1 MPSQKETPPA
11 DNLFNADVPTPA
23 AEVKVKAVKPE
34 APVEVVATT
43 GQLEAIE
50 LLMLKER
57 ADQMQVAYHPN
68 IGLATLRAKI
78 AAALNTAETVAA
90 PVAIEAEAVPESVY
104 EYKARMRAEANALVR
119 VVVNCMNPAKQLW
132 EGEVFTVSNSIVG
145 TVKKFIPFNAEAGY
159 HVPQMILNQ
168 LVERKCQVFYTHTD
182 PRTRIKTR
190 KGKLI
195 NEFNIIVLPALTEGE
210 LKELA
215 AAQAAANNI
224 D

>member
-1 MPSQKETPPA
+1 MPSQKETPPV

-34 APVEVVATT
+34 APVKVVATAD
-43 GQLEAIE
+43 QLEAIE
-50 LLMLKER
+50 LNMLKER
-57 ADQMQVAYHPN
+57 ADQMQVTYHPN

-90 PVAIEAEAVPESVY
+90 TVVDEVEAVPESIY
-104 EYKARMRAEANALVR
+104 EYKARMRAEAHALIR

-132 EGEVFTVSNSIVG
+132 EGEVFTVSNSVVG

-159 HVPQMILNQ
+159 HIPRMIYNQ
-168 LVERKCQVFYTHTD
+168 LIERKCQVFYTHTD
-182 PRTRIKTR
+182 PRTRMKTR

-195 NEFNIIVLPALTEGE
+195 NEFNVVVLPALTEGE